1 MSGFT
6 LPSVSLLAQS
16 ILSGVFVGALYGLM
30 GLGLS
35 LSWGLLRLINLA
47 HFGFAFLAAYLCYQL
62 SVTYKLNPLL
72 SLALIVPGFFALGAA
87 LHWLVARF
95 KVTPFNSL
103 LLTFG
108 LTGIV
113 ESLIQTI
120 WTADFR
126 KLESVYEHQKFKLGF
141 LFVPLPELITLLLA
155 VGLSFAVWAVLRYTD
170 LGRGLRAA
178 AQDAP
183 IAAAFG
189 VNQQRNAL
197 LLAGTCAALASIAGV
212 CMALSFTLAPS
223 QIYAWIGVVF
233 AAVMLG
239 GLGRALGPLIAGTVI
254 GVSEAITM
262 AVTAPSWAPIVSF
275 TLLIAILL
283 LRPGKVA

>member
-6 LPSVSLLAQS
+6 LPSFTLLSQS
-16 ILSGVFVGALYGLM
+16 ILSGVFVGALYGLL

-47 HFGFAFLAAYLCYQL
+47 HFGFAFLAAYLCYQM
-62 SVTYKLNPLL
+62 SAWGMDPLL
-72 SLALIVPGFFALGAA
+72 TLIVIVPLFFAIGAA
-87 LHWLVARF
+87 VQAVMARF
-95 KVTPFNSL
+95 SITPFNSL

-113 ESLIQTI
+113 EALIQSI

-126 KLESVYEHQKFKLGF
+126 KLESAYGHMKFSVGPLY
-141 LFVPLPELITLLLA
+141 VPIPELITLLLA
-155 VGLSFAVWAVLRYTD
+155 IAISFAVWAVLRHTD
-170 LGRGLRAA
+170 LGKALRAA
-178 AQDAP
+178 AEDAP

-197 LLAGTCAALASIAGV
+197 LLAGTCSALASVAGV
-212 CMALSFTLAPS
+212 CLALSFTLAPS
-223 QIYAWIGVVF
+223 QIYAWVGVVF

-239 GLGRALGPLIAGTVI
+239 GLGRALAPLAAGVVI
-254 GVSEAITM
+254 GVSEAVTM
-262 AVTAPSWAPIVSF
+262 AVTAPSWAPLVSF

-283 LRPGKVA
+283 FRPGRVA

>member
-1 MSGFT
+1 MSGFA
-6 LPSVSLLAQS
+6 LPSASLLSQS

-47 HFGFAFLAAYLCYQL
+47 HFAFAFLAAYLCLQL
-62 SVTYKLNPLL
+62 TTMRIDPLL
-72 SLALIVPGFFALGAA
+72 TLLVIAPAFFAIGAA
-87 LHWLVARF
+87 LHWVMARF

-108 LTGIV
+108 LVGII
-113 ESLIQTI
+113 EAIIQTI

-126 KLESVYEHQKFKLGF
+126 KLESHYGDMKFKVGG
-141 LFVPLPELITLLLA
+141 LFVPVPELITLVLA
-155 VGLSFAVWAVLRYTD
+155 VGISVAVWAVLRYTD
-170 LGRGLRAA
+170 LGKAMRAA
-178 AQDAP
+178 AEDSAV
-183 IAAAFG
+183 ASAFG

-212 CMALSFTLAPS
+212 CLALSFTLAPS
-223 QIYAWIGVVF
+223 QIYAWVGVVF

-239 GLGRALGPLIAGTVI
+239 GLARPLGPLIAGTVI

-275 TLLIAILL
+275 TLLIFILV
-283 LRPGKVA
+283 LRPGRAA

>member
-1 MSGFT
+1 MT
-6 LPSVSLLAQS
+6 WPSATLLAQS
-16 ILSGVFVGALYGLM
+16 ILSGIFVGALYGLL

-47 HFGFAFLAAYLCYQL
+47 HFAFAFLAAYLCYQMATMGMDAL
-62 SVTYKLNPLL
+62 ATLL
-72 SLALIVPGFFALGAA
+72 VIVPLFFAIGAA
-87 LHWLVARF
+87 LHWAMARF
-95 KVTPFNSL
+95 SITPFNSL

-108 LTGIV
+108 LTGII
-113 ESLIQTI
+113 EALIQSI

-126 KLESVYEHQKFKLGF
+126 KLESAYGEHRFKVAG

-170 LGRGLRAA
+170 LGRALRASA
-178 AQDAP
+178 EDPAV
-183 IAAAFG
+183 AAAFG
-189 VNQQRNAL
+189 INQRRNAL
-197 LLAGTCAALASIAGV
+197 LLAGTCSALAGVAGV
-212 CMALSFTLAPS
+212 CLALGFTLAPS

-239 GLGRALGPLIAGTVI
+239 GLGRALAPLAAGVVI
-254 GVSEAITM
+254 GVSEAVTM
-262 AVTAPSWAPIVSF
+262 AVTAPSWAPLVSF

-283 LRPGKVA
+283 FRPGRAA